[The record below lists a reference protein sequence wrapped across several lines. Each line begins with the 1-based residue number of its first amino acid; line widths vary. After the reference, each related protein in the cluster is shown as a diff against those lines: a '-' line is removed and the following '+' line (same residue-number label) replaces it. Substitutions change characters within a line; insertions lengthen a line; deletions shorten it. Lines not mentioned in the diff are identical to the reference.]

1 MGEKPPDKPKR
12 SFTNVKTVLL
22 DIALPDVLA
31 KKWNDEEFKAYRDRF
46 PETARSSPALFEA
59 HVKDLTARD
68 VKVAYL
74 KDLQGYL
81 WEEGYRSHAYSTPV
95 YADVLAWMDGLAS
108 SPAIDIAVAIYSSGS
123 IFAQK
128 LLFQH
133 IKDPARP
140 EDPEAVVD
148 RRDIVT
154 AWFDTTNAGPKHESS
169 SYANIASEVQREP
182 EEILFLSDNVK
193 EVRAAHDANFHAVVV
208 DRYGNAPL
216 SDADREEL
224 QVVESFE
231 QLDLR

>member
-1 MGEKPPDKPKR
+1 MVASEGTICPI
-12 SFTNVKTVLL
+12 SWVKETLFPYAL
-22 DIALPDVLA
+22 KALPKVLA
-31 KKWNDEEFKAYRDRF
+31 TKWDDEGFKGYRDKF
-46 PETARSSPALFEA
+46 PETARSSRALFEA

-81 WEEGYRSHAYSTPV
+81 WEEGYRSRAYSTPV

-108 SPAIDIAVAIYSSGS
+108 SPATAIAIYSSGS

-140 EDPEAVVD
+140 EDLEAVVD
-148 RRDIVT
+148 RRDMVT

-169 SYANIASEVQREP
+169 SYAKIASELQREP

-193 EVRAAHDANFHAVVV
+193 EVRAARDANFHAVVV
-208 DRYGNAPL
+208 DRPGNAPL
-216 SDADREEL
+216 SNADREEL
-224 QVVESFE
+224 QVVESFG
-231 QLDLR
+231 QLELR